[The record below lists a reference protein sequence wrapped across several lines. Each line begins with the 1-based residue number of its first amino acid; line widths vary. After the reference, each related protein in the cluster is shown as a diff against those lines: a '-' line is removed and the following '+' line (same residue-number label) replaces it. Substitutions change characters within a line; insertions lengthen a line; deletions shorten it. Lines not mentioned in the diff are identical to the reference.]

1 MPIKRIMFYI
11 VSYDIVSNKRRNEVA
26 KTLEGFG
33 TRVQYS
39 VFECLLTEDQFEVL
53 RKRLRALI
61 DPATDSIRSYRL
73 CHACLDEIVL
83 DGPGEVT
90 RDEEVYI
97 L

>member
-11 VSYDIVSNKRRNEVA
+11 ISYDIVENKCRTQVS

-39 VFECLLTEDQFEVL
+39 VFECLLTEDQFNVVL
-53 RKRLRALI
+53 HRIRTLI
-61 DPATDSIRSYRL
+61 NPATDSIRSYRL
-73 CHACLDEIVL
+73 CNACLDEIVL
-83 DGPGEVT
+83 EGRGEVT
-90 RDEEVYI
+90 RDEDVYI

>member
-1 MPIKRIMFYI
+1 MFYLI
-11 VSYDIVSNKRRNEVA
+11 SYDIVENKRRNEVA

-39 VFECLLTEDQFEVL
+39 VFECLLTEDHFEVL
-53 RKRLRALI
+53 RKRLRWLI
-61 DPATDSIRSYRL
+61 DPATDSIRAYRL
-73 CHACLDEIVL
+73 CNACLDEIVL
-83 DGPGEVT
+83 EGRGEVT

>member
-1 MPIKRIMFYI
+1 MPIKRIMFYVI
-11 VSYDIVSNKRRNEVA
+11 SYDIVDDKRRLQVA

-39 VFECLLTEDQFEVL
+39 VFECLLTEDQFDVL
-53 RKRLRALI
+53 IKRLRSLI

-73 CHACLDEIVL
+73 CNACLDEIRL
-83 DGPGEVT
+83 EGRGEVT
-90 RDEEVYI
+90 QDEDVFI

>member
-1 MPIKRIMFYI
+1 MPIKRFMFYVI
-11 VSYDIVSNKRRNEVA
+11 SYDVREDKRRNEVA

-39 VFECLLTEDQFEVL
+39 VFECLLTEDQFDVL

-73 CHACLDEIVL
+73 CNACLDEIVL
-83 DGPGEVT
+83 EGRGEVT

>member
-11 VSYDIVSNKRRNEVA
+11 ISYDIADNKRRTAVS

-39 VFECLLTEDQFEVL
+39 VFECVLSEDQFAVL
-53 RKRLRALI
+53 LKRLTSTI
-61 DPATDSIRSYRL
+61 NPQTDSIRSYRL
-73 CHACLDEIVL
+73 CNACLDEIVIE
-83 DGPGEVT
+83 GRGEVT
-90 RDEEVYI
+90 RDEDVFI